1 MMTSMTGF
9 GAGHAA
15 SRAGAADVEV
25 RSVNSRY
32 LDVRVNLPRELASLE
47 GEVRERVK
55 ARMARGQV
63 TVQVAVTPAR
73 NAEAYVLDEGVL
85 ARAAAQ
91 LKRAARVADVPAD
104 ITMDTLLRI
113 PGVLRSQEPVLNA
126 PALGALVLAALERAL
141 GKLVVA
147 RRREGAALTR
157 DLLKRAKHVGREFEH
172 VARAAPR
179 VAARVK
185 QRLAQRMREV
195 AKLCGTEF
203 DPVRMVME
211 GSLAV
216 DRVDITEELTRAR
229 SHLEQLQAALVG
241 EESAGRRIDF
251 LLQELFREATTA
263 GNKANCAEIAKHVV
277 TIKEELEKMREQ
289 AQNIE

>member
-9 GAGHAA
+9 GAGHAS

-55 ARMARGQV
+55 ARMVRGQV
-63 TVQVAVTPAR
+63 TVQVAVTPTR
-73 NAEAYVLDEGVL
+73 NGEAYVLDEGVL

-91 LKRAARVADVPAD
+91 LRRAARVADVPAD

-113 PGVLRSQEPVLNA
+113 PGVLRSEEPAINA

-141 GKLVVA
+141 SKLVAA

-157 DLLKRAKHVGREFEH
+157 DLLKRAKHVARELEH

-185 QRLAQRMREV
+185 KRVAQRMREV
-195 AKLCGTEF
+195 AKTCGTEF

-211 GSLAV
+211 GGLAV

-229 SHLEQLQAALVG
+229 SHLEQLQAALMG

>member
-1 MMTSMTGF
+1 MSMTGF

-55 ARMARGQV
+55 ARMVRGQV

-113 PGVLRSQEPVLNA
+113 PGVLRSEEPAINA

-141 GKLVVA
+141 SRLVAA

-157 DLLKRAKHVGREFEH
+157 DLLKRAKHVAREFEH

-185 QRLAQRMREV
+185 KRVAQRMREV
-195 AKLCGTEF
+195 AKTCGTEC

-211 GSLAV
+211 GGLAV
-216 DRVDITEELTRAR
+216 DRVDITEEVTRAR
-229 SHLEQLQAALVG
+229 SHLEQLQAALMG

>member
-1 MMTSMTGF
+1 M
-9 GAGHAA
+9 
-15 SRAGAADVEV
+15 EV
-25 RSVNSRY
+25 RSVNGRY

-63 TVQVAVTPAR
+63 TVSVAVTPAR
-73 NAEAYVLDEGVL
+73 NAEAYVLDESVL
-85 ARAAAQ
+85 ARAAVQ

-126 PALGALVLAALERAL
+126 PALGALVCTALERAL
-141 GKLVVA
+141 AKLVAV
-147 RRREGAALTR
+147 RQREGAALTR
-157 DLLKRAKHVGREFEH
+157 DMLKRAKHVAREFER

-185 QRLAQRMREV
+185 QRLAQRMREA
-195 AKLCGTEF
+195 AKACGTEF

-211 GSLAV
+211 GGLAV

-229 SHLEQLQAALVG
+229 SHIEQLQAALKG
-241 EESAGRRIDF
+241 TESAGRRIDF